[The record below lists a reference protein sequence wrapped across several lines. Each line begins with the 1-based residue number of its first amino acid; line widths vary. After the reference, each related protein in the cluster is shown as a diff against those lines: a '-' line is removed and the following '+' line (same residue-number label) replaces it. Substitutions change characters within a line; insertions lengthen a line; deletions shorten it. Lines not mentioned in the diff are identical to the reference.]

1 MPITFGSRCFATV
14 AASGKTLRTLREA
27 IAYLGKTVPKSERDH
42 PAVVLAS
49 TVLTGAAEGR
59 DFVMHARS
67 AVYRALTRNDPPPAQ
82 DIGPQAP
89 RKKSARKYRIIR

>member
-1 MPITFGSRCFATV
+1 MAKGWSQRFADPIKLDGT
-14 AASGKTLRTLREA
+14 TLRTLRDA

-59 DFVMHARS
+59 NLVMLARS
-67 AVYRALTRNDPPPAQ
+67 ATYRALTRNHPPPAFKPSSGK
-82 DIGPQAP
+82 DPHWGK
-89 RKKSARKYRIIR
+89 RKLKRDQ